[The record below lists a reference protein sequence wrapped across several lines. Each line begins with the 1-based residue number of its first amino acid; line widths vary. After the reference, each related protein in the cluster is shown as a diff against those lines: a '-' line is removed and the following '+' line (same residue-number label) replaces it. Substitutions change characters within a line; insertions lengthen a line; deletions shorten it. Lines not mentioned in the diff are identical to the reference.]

1 MSTPYSVVDNSFL
14 NKVTD
19 RYLLEI
25 PEEHLQN
32 LVDGFRT
39 SASVKFKQC
48 KKLSNR
54 DDVARCYNKTLTDEE
69 VEILANLMVLE
80 WLKPQINSIELL
92 KQGMSTKD
100 YRIYSQANHLDSLKE
115 LRKETV
121 SEVDR
126 LIVSYTYTENQLD
139 NLGKV

>member
-19 RYLLEI
+19 RYLLDI
-25 PEEHLQN
+25 PEEHLQS

-39 SASVKFKQC
+39 SVSVKFRPC
-48 KKLSNR
+48 KKVFR

-100 YRIYSQANHLDSLKE
+100 YKIYSQANHLDSLKE
-115 LRKETV
+115 LRKETI